1 MAHEINNPTAVML
14 GNLDVM
20 VRELGDNAEPVQ
32 NEIDLVIEQIYRIR
46 DIINRLLHY
55 NTRIPTNIR
64 DISA

>member
-1 MAHEINNPTAVML
+1 ML
-14 GNLDVM
+14 GNLDMM